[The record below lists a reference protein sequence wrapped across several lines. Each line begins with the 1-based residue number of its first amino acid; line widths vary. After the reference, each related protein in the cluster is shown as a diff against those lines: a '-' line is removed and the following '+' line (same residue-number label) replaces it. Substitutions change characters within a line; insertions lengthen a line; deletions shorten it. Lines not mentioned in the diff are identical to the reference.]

1 MFFYCTSKINN
12 YYKVGIAESISRIKK
27 RLTTYRST
35 HPETTIKLFSELG
48 DPYNIEWSFKNKF
61 SDFRVGKSECYK
73 VKFNIIYKHFLK
85 YQHKSNLLHQHW
97 NYNELFLSEYYFN
110 KQVPDHEYALS
121 ERQQREHMFDGFIPV
136 AYFSRSNEQVKK
148 DKFKYKII
156 YLDINKVDLRE
167 YKSKYKK
174 HLKEKWYG
182 QQRGF
187 ANSELQKFYKENFKL
202 KKIVKGEN
210 ESYAQQPISEIIFKN
225 FEKKYKNL
233 VKKYQSNKDG
243 VRYYEQSSQKSITGV
258 KSFKFINKIEGKF
271 SESYDDGVILSEIKK
286 LLIKRSN
293 HPLNYLPILY
303 NILCSTSHRAPK
315 EIRGSLDKLETEL
328 IGLIQKFKD
337 NELDKELNQQKG
349 KNVINFLKNVSKHKK
364 NERTKS

>member
-73 VKFNIIYKHFLK
+73 VKFNIIYNHFLK
-85 YQHKSNLLHQHW
+85 YQHKSNCLHQYW
-97 NYNELFLSEYYFN
+97 YYDTLFLSEYYFN
-110 KQVPDHEYALS
+110 KQVPDHEYELR
-121 ERQQREHMFDGFIPV
+121 ERQEREGIFDGFIPA
-136 AYFSRSNEQVKK
+136 AYIIESNEQVEK
-148 DKFKYKII
+148 DKFKFKII
-156 YLDINKVDLRE
+156 YLDINKIDLRE
-167 YKSKYKK
+167 YKSKFKK
-174 HLKEKWYG
+174 HLKEKWYS

-187 ANSELQKFYKENFKL
+187 ANSELKKFYKENFKL
-202 KKIVKGEN
+202 KKIVKSEKEN
-210 ESYAQQPISEIIFKN
+210 YVKWPISEIIFKN

-233 VKKYQSNKDG
+233 VKKYQPRKDG

-258 KSFKFINKIEGKF
+258 KSFRLIDKIQGKF
-271 SESYDDGVILSEIKK
+271 SESYDDGVILHGIKK
-286 LLIKRSN
+286 LLMKRSN

-303 NILCSTSHRAPK
+303 NILHSTSHKAPK
-315 EIRGSLDKLETEL
+315 EIRGSLDKLQTEL
-328 IGLIQKFKD
+328 IRLIQKSKD
-337 NELDKELNQQKG
+337 RELDNELNQQKG
-349 KNVINFLKNVSKHKK
+349 KNVINFLKKVSKYKK
-364 NERTKS
+364 K